1 MMGLEVTVDQF
12 GVMAVMR
19 AVVDVLRGKERQ
31 RQHAEHTNRG
41 DTRSN
46 PGPTVHR

>member
-12 GVMAVMR
+12 GMMAVVR
-19 AVVDVLRGKERQ
+19 AVVDVLRRKERQ
-31 RQHAEHTNRG
+31 RKHAEHASRG
-41 DTRSN
+41 DTRWN